1 VLSVREK
8 ELLAFSASVV
18 RRVFEFEFEFEFED
32 EDEDKD
38 EDEFGENNAGV
49 RLRFWRYCG
58 VRGYGLQTKSR
69 RSG

>member
-1 VLSVREK
+1 MLSVREK

-18 RRVFEFEFEFEFED
+18 RRVFEFEFED
-32 EDEDKD
+32 EDEDKDED

>member
-1 VLSVREK
+1 
-8 ELLAFSASVV
+8 V

-32 EDEDKD
+32 EDEDKDED